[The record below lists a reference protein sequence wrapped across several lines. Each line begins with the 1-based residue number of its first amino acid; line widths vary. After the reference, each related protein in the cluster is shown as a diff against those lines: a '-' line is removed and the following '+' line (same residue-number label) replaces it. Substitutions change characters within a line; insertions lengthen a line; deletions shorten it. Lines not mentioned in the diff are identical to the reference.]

1 MLVLSRKTG
10 ESIDIGDSIR
20 ITVTSVVNGK
30 VKIGISAPRD
40 VNVRRTELSELSKEE
55 RRERSD
61 SKATR

>member
-1 MLVLSRKTG
+1 MLVVSRKTG

-20 ITVTSVVNGK
+20 ITITAVINGK

-40 VNVRRTELSELSKEE
+40 VNVRRAELPAISEGQS
-55 RRERSD
+55 RERSD